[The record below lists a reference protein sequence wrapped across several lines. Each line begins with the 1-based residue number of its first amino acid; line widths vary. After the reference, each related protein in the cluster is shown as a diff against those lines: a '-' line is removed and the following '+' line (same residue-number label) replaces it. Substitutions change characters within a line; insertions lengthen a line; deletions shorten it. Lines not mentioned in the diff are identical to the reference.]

1 MQLTSLLTL
10 ALASTAALAAPA
22 AAPEAKDTQTLSKRG
37 VETIYLSNCVTSGS
51 AYNRSGMFYYP
62 DGDQSQNGERP
73 ASGNYASVNGGNLV
87 GWEGRSV
94 SGTFGSGVT
103 FTSSITPGSHAA
115 FSWSG
120 SGTNGY
126 RSFNCYRDNER
137 FLFNSASWGN
147 CYSVYYCI

>member
-10 ALASTAALAAPA
+10 ALASTAAL

-37 VETIYLSNCVTSGS
+37 VETIYLSNCVTTGS

-73 ASGNYASVNGGNLV
+73 ASGNYASINGGNLV

-103 FTSSITPGSHAA
+103 FTSSITAVGEGA
-115 FSWSG
+115 
-120 SGTNGY
+120 
-126 RSFNCYRDNER
+126 
-137 FLFNSASWGN
+137 
-147 CYSVYYCI
+147 